1 MRGEEKG
8 ERRKEKGERREPI
21 NHTFLSRAKIVPIN
35 LDTIE
40 LLLKK
45 FRV

>member
-1 MRGEEKG
+1 MRREEKG
-8 ERRKEKGERREPI
+8 MRVKPI